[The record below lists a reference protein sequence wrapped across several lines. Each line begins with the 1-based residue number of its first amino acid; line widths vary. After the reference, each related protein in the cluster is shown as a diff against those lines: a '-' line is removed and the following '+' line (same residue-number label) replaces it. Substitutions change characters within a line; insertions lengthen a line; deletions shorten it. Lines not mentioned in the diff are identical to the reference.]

1 MMIVRLLLWL
11 LIFYLF
17 FRLGRFVW
25 QFLATVRLLNRSVKT
40 SSSGDVKDG
49 HLIKDPQCGTYF
61 LESEAVHAV
70 IDGREY
76 RFCCRECRDAF
87 LQTRRKT
94 R

>member
-1 MMIVRLLLWL
+1 
-11 LIFYLF
+11 
-17 FRLGRFVW
+17 
-25 QFLATVRLLNRSVKT
+25 
-40 SSSGDVKDG
+40 
-49 HLIKDPQCGTYF
+49 
-61 LESEAVHAV
+61 V